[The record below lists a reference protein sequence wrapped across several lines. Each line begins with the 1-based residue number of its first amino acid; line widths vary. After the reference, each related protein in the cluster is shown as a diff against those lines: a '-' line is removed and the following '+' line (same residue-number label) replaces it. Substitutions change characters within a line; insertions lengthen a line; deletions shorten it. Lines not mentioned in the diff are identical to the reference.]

1 MSPAASDRRW
11 NPQSGIRNPQSAQHA
26 SEGMSTKM
34 PLKVLFI
41 GDVVGAPGR
50 KILGQVLPRIIPR
63 WGLGLVVCNAENA
76 AGGSGLTLRCHEELV
91 DAGVDVMTMGD
102 HVYRKDEIFQIF
114 EKTGNVLRPA
124 NFPEDSPGS
133 DLAIVTARDG
143 TPVAVFSV
151 LGRTYMRPVDCP
163 FRASDRILDRIGG
176 RTSVII
182 VDVHAE
188 ATSDKQ
194 LLGRYLDGRV
204 SAVLGTHTHVVTADE
219 QILKNGSGYQTDVG
233 MTGPHDSIIG
243 RRYDRVLS
251 ATLTFVQNYFDVA
264 TGDPRLNGVLL
275 TIDPQTGHALTISRV
290 SIDQQEAQRL
300 LTDLLRGSPRI
311 VTDLTPVV
319 SHTSS
324 MALSLAGHGD
334 EPHRR
339 QHLAFQARLGPGD
352 PNEVLVVATDRS
364 HEPSA
369 DFELIEQRLRDV
381 NRRGG
386 GQEDR
391 VVRARARAIP
401 RIHRRSGSGCCDS
414 PVRGGGLRPFDP
426 ARG

>member
-1 MSPAASDRRW
+1 
-11 NPQSGIRNPQSAQHA
+11 
-26 SEGMSTKM
+26 M

-50 KILGQVLPRIIPR
+50 KILGQVLPRLIPR
-63 WGLGLVVCNAENA
+63 WGLGLVVCNGENA
-76 AGGSGLTLRCHEELV
+76 AGGSGLTLRCYEELI
-91 DAGVDVMTMGD
+91 DAGVDVLTMGD

-133 DLAIVTARDG
+133 ELALVNARDG

-163 FRASDRILDRIGG
+163 FRAADRILDRIGV
-176 RTSVII
+176 RTRVII

-204 SAVLGTHTHVVTADE
+204 SAVLGTHTHVATADE
-219 QILKNGSGYQTDVG
+219 QVLKGGTGYQTDVG

-264 TGDPRLNGVLL
+264 TGDPRLNGTLL
-275 TIDPQTGHALTISRV
+275 TIDPQTGHALTIGRV
-290 SIDQQEAQRL
+290 NIDQAEAQRL
-300 LTDLLRGSPRI
+300 LTES
-311 VTDLTPVV
+311 
-319 SHTSS
+319 
-324 MALSLAGHGD
+324 
-334 EPHRR
+334 
-339 QHLAFQARLGPGD
+339 
-352 PNEVLVVATDRS
+352 VA
-364 HEPSA
+364 A
-369 DFELIEQRLRDV
+369 
-381 NRRGG
+381 
-386 GQEDR
+386 EDR
-391 VVRARARAIP
+391 REP
-401 RIHRRSGSGCCDS
+401 
-414 PVRGGGLRPFDP
+414 
-426 ARG
+426 